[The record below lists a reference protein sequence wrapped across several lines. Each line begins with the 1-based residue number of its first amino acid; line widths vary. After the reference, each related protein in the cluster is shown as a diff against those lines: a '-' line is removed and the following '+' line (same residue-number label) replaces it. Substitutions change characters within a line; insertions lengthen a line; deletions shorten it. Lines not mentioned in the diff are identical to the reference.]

1 MKKPTFCVMGGEL
14 DTGNNGVSALGV
26 ATLKGLRKAF
36 PDARLI
42 LQTWRDP
49 GEKLSVRTDEGPI
62 DAECMLIY
70 AVEQDSPGSLKVAR
84 RLQKEWENASSEE
97 ERQALLEQDI
107 TFKQLKECDAVL
119 HITGGDSFADIY
131 GRYNYAVPEFIMEM
145 NIPLIWLPQ
154 TYGPFHLD
162 KTFEVAQK
170 LFDHSSLIATREV
183 DGEKELREQFNITQP
198 VYTTPDV
205 AFIVDA
211 LPPKEGG
218 EPFVENVSDDELLI
232 GLNISGLLYL
242 GQSDFGLQF
251 DFKDLM
257 HAIIE
262 QFMEKPNVKILLV
275 PHVLSKEP
283 ITEETIRDFKPVD
296 NGDVSDTVAC
306 EMVYR
311 TFKERYPGR
320 IGQLSWGYGVNE
332 TWYYIGRCDFFMG
345 GRMHPCIGASSQC
358 VPVAPI
364 SYSKKAKGVLT
375 RLGIGEAVVDPRAQ
389 DMATCLKQIDELFE
403 KRDELHRTLE
413 DHLPGVKEDL
423 YAFFCGPLKEKL
435 TELSSQ

>member
-26 ATLKGLRKAF
+26 ASLKGLRKAF
-36 PDARLI
+36 PEAKLI

-49 GEKLSVRTDEGPI
+49 GEKLSVRTKEGPI

-70 AVEQDSPGSLKVAR
+70 AVEQESPGSLQVLR
-84 RLQKEWENASSEE
+84 RLQKEWESAASDE
-97 ERQALLEQDI
+97 ERQALLEQDV

-131 GRYNYAVPEFIMEM
+131 GGYSSAVPEFIMEM
-145 NIPLIWLPQ
+145 GIPLIWLPQ

-162 KTFEVAQK
+162 KTLEIAQK

-183 DGEKELREQFNITQP
+183 EGEKELHEQFTIDKP
-198 VYTTPDV
+198 IYTTPDV

-211 LPPKEGG
+211 LPPESGS
-218 EPFVENVSDDELLI
+218 EPFVENIRDDEILI

-242 GQSDFGLQF
+242 STTDFGLRF

-257 HAIIE
+257 HRIIE
-262 QFMEKPNVKILLV
+262 QFMDKPNVKILLV

-283 ITEETIRDFKPVD
+283 LTEETMQNVKPVD

-306 EMVYR
+306 EMVFR
-311 TFKERYPGR
+311 KFEDRYPGR
-320 IGQLSWGYGVNE
+320 IGVLSWGYGVNE
-332 TWYYIGRCDFFMG
+332 TWYYIGKCDFFMG

-375 RLGIGEAVVDPRAQ
+375 RLGIGDAVVDPRAQ
-389 DMATCLKQIDELFE
+389 DLDTCLKQIDELFG
-403 KRDELHRTLE
+403 KRDEIHRTLA
-413 DHLPGVKEDL
+413 DHLPGVKDDL

-435 TELSSQ
+435 AELSSQ